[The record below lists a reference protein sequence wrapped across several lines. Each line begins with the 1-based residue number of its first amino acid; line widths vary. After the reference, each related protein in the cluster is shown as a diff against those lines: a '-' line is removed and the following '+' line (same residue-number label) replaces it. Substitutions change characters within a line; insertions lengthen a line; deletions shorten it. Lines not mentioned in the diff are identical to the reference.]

1 MSGATGRDG
10 RGDERR
16 HGLTAGDKVLITGG
30 AGFIGSTVASACLDA
45 DLVPVLLD
53 NLSTGRREFT
63 EGRIFYEGDIA
74 DAALLDRVF
83 AEHPDIAAAVHCAAL
98 TNVPESVANP
108 IRYYR
113 ENVTKTLELIEGLVR
128 NGCRRL
134 VFSSSASVHAAGSS
148 GPYARTKAITEW
160 VLEDVARA
168 GDLQAV
174 ALRYFTPIGADPD
187 FHTGTPSPEA
197 LHVLD
202 KVTTAYRSDEP
213 FHIAGTDFSPFD
225 AVARSRPHP
234 CLGPSR
240 GARRGAAELRR
251 DRGAPCVPYR
261 PLRGD
266 QSRRRGRYDGS
277 RAGSRPRR
285 PLGWAPQYSV
295 GTGIRDALTWARVR
309 AGLPA
314 PTRVRTAK
322 PASVVDVLMPY
333 YGDVGMM
340 QEAVRSVLAQ
350 RDRHWR
356 LTVVDDG
363 AEPGVPE
370 WFAGL
375 IAEHGPDK
383 IRYQR
388 NPVNL
393 GITEN
398 FQKCLSLVTHPL
410 VTMIGCD
417 DRMLPDYI
425 GTVRALMRDYPRV
438 SLAQPGVEVIN
449 GDGEVV
455 EPWVDKVK
463 RRLYAPRVHGALVLS
478 GESLAVSLLRG
489 NWMYFP
495 AICWRADVITEV
507 GFDPHLRVIQDL
519 ALTLEWVRAGAQ
531 IVVSDTICFQ
541 YRRHAVSLSSEQA
554 FTGAR
559 FAEERDLL
567 PRRSRPH
574 GPPRLAPRGARGPR
588 PPLLTP
594 ARGHD
599 APRRAT
605 PRKPRRR
612 PNAGRLRLR
621 ALPAHRRLARRTGA
635 VSEPGAG
642 ELPTPPEPEPEPE
655 SGARPNAAPE
665 PAPNLSPWTPPPEPE
680 PERLEPEPEV
690 PPAPALIPPPPAP
703 TLPPDPAPTRPLPDL
718 PPVFAVPPP
727 PPPPLPLPEPPAALA
742 FTTPPESPESSESP
756 EAPRL
761 RSTVSPQWAAAPRAS
776 SAVPGCWRWSASSW
790 SPWAGP
796 SPRRCPRRPMSR
808 RT

>member
-1 MSGATGRDG
+1 MSGATG
-10 RGDERR
+10 
-16 HGLTAGDKVLITGG
+16 LTAGAKVLITGG

-45 DLVPVLLD
+45 DLVPVILD
-53 NLSTGRREFT
+53 NLSTGRSEFT

-83 AEHPDIAAAVHCAAL
+83 AAQPDIAAAVHCAAL

-128 NGCRRL
+128 NGCRRM
-134 VFSSSASVHAAGSS
+134 VFSSSASVYAAGSS
-148 GPYARTKAITEW
+148 GPYARSKAITEW

-225 AVARSRPHP
+225 SRRDARDYIHVWDLAEAHVAALRNFDAIVARHASHT
-234 CLGPSR
+234 
-240 GARRGAAELRR
+240 
-251 DRGAPCVPYR
+251 VPYEVIN
-261 PLRGD
+261 LGAGD
-266 QSRRRGRYDGS
+266 GTTVPQPALEARQ
-277 RAGSRPRR
+277 
-285 PLGWAPQYSV
+285 PLGWAPRYSV

-314 PTRVRTAK
+314 PARVRAAK

-350 RDRHWR
+350 RDQHWR

-438 SLAQPGVEVIN
+438 SLAQPGVEVID
-449 GDGEVV
+449 GAGEVV

-554 FTGAR
+554 TTGAR
-559 FAEERDLL
+559 FTEERTFFLDEAARMDRLGWRHAARTARLHLSSRLHAATML
-567 PRRSRPH
+567 PSALRRGSRDGVRTLAAYAF
-574 GPPRLAPRGARGPR
+574 GPSRR
-588 PPLLTP
+588 PGGSSGGP
-594 ARGHD
+594 AR
-599 APRRAT
+599 
-605 PRKPRRR
+605 
-612 PNAGRLRLR
+612 
-621 ALPAHRRLARRTGA
+621 
-635 VSEPGAG
+635 
-642 ELPTPPEPEPEPE
+642 
-655 SGARPNAAPE
+655 
-665 PAPNLSPWTPPPEPE
+665 
-680 PERLEPEPEV
+680 
-690 PPAPALIPPPPAP
+690 
-703 TLPPDPAPTRPLPDL
+703 
-718 PPVFAVPPP
+718 
-727 PPPPLPLPEPPAALA
+727 
-742 FTTPPESPESSESP
+742 
-756 EAPRL
+756 
-761 RSTVSPQWAAAPRAS
+761 
-776 SAVPGCWRWSASSW
+776 
-790 SPWAGP
+790 
-796 SPRRCPRRPMSR
+796 
-808 RT
+808 

>member
-1 MSGATGRDG
+1 MSGAA
-10 RGDERR
+10 
-16 HGLTAGDKVLITGG
+16 GLTAGAKVLITGG

-45 DLVPVLLD
+45 DLVPVILD

-83 AEHPDIAAAVHCAAL
+83 TAHPDIAAAVHCAAL

-128 NGCRRL
+128 NGCRRM
-134 VFSSSASVHAAGSS
+134 VFSSSASVYAAGSS
-148 GPYARTKAITEW
+148 GPYARSKAITEW

-174 ALRYFTPIGADPD
+174 ALRYFTPIGAGPD

-225 AVARSRPHP
+225 SGRDARDYIHVWDLAEAHVAALRNFDKIVARHASHT
-234 CLGPSR
+234 
-240 GARRGAAELRR
+240 
-251 DRGAPCVPYR
+251 VPYEVVN
-261 PLRGD
+261 LGAGD
-266 QSRRRGRYDGS
+266 GTTVREP
-277 RAGSRPRR
+277 ALEPRR
-285 PLGWAPQYSV
+285 PLGWAPRYSV
-295 GTGIRDALTWARVR
+295 GTGIRDALMWARVR

-314 PTRVRTAK
+314 PPRARAAK

-350 RDRHWR
+350 RDQHWR

-449 GDGEVV
+449 GAGEVV

-554 FTGAR
+554 TTGAR
-559 FAEERDLL
+559 FTEERAFFLDEAARMDRLGWRHAARAARLHLSSRLHAATML
-567 PRRSRPH
+567 PSALRRGSRDGIRTLATYAF
-574 GPPRLAPRGARGPR
+574 GPS
-588 PPLLTP
+588 
-594 ARGHD
+594 
-599 APRRAT
+599 
-605 PRKPRRR
+605 
-612 PNAGRLRLR
+612 
-621 ALPAHRRLARRTGA
+621 RRTGG
-635 VSEPGAG
+635 S
-642 ELPTPPEPEPEPE
+642 
-655 SGARPNAAPE
+655 SGGSAR
-665 PAPNLSPWTPPPEPE
+665 
-680 PERLEPEPEV
+680 
-690 PPAPALIPPPPAP
+690 
-703 TLPPDPAPTRPLPDL
+703 
-718 PPVFAVPPP
+718 
-727 PPPPLPLPEPPAALA
+727 
-742 FTTPPESPESSESP
+742 
-756 EAPRL
+756 
-761 RSTVSPQWAAAPRAS
+761 
-776 SAVPGCWRWSASSW
+776 
-790 SPWAGP
+790 
-796 SPRRCPRRPMSR
+796 
-808 RT
+808 